1 MAATLTAM
9 VRQQSRVLAGTTI
22 GVLAMLAVVSYPLL
36 TGEGPLS
43 GPPLWLVGVQLA
55 AGLLLHL
62 VLEAVGYRAAAV
74 PPGTPEEEVHR
85 IAVAAFQSRTL
96 LRIAA
101 AESIGV
107 VSLAVAF
114 VLGGGGV
121 WTGYVTGAAV
131 SVALIGVHGWP
142 WSRPID
148 RTEAALQRDG
158 TRVGLREAFGLPP
171 RRTGAVQEL

>member
-1 MAATLTAM
+1 M

-22 GVLAMLAVVSYPLL
+22 GVLAMLAVASYSLL
-36 TGEGPLS
+36 TGEEPLA
-43 GPPLWLVGVQLA
+43 GPPLWLVGAQLV

-74 PPGTPEEEVHR
+74 PPGTPDEEASR
-85 IAVAAFQSRTL
+85 IAVAAFQSRAL
-96 LRIAA
+96 VRIAA

-114 VLGGGGV
+114 VLGGAGA
-121 WTGYVTGAAV
+121 WPGYLTGAAV
-131 SVALIGVHGWP
+131 SAALVGVHGWP
-142 WSRPID
+142 WSRPVD

-158 TRVGLREAFGLPP
+158 ARVGLREAFGLPS
-171 RRTGAVQEL
+171 RRSGAVQEL